1 MTNLTFN
8 EAKEKN
14 MERLEQF
21 TPIVLRVH
29 GENHPEME
37 EVNDLFEQI
46 HEKIEATDSKPN
58 LEEEFHELRK
68 VTQNYEIPNDVCE
81 SYEAVY
87 DMLAELD
94 QAYHA

>member
-14 MERLEQF
+14 IERLGQF

-29 GENHPEME
+29 GEHHPEME
-37 EVNDLFEQI
+37 EVNELFNQI
-46 HEKIEATDSKPN
+46 HKKIKATDDKPN
-58 LEEEFHELRK
+58 LEQEFNALRK

-87 DMLAELD
+87 NMLAELD

>member
-1 MTNLTFN
+1 MSNLAFE

-29 GENHPEME
+29 GDNHPEMN
-37 EVNDLFEQI
+37 EVNDLFNQLR
-46 HEKIEATDSKPN
+46 EKIKTADKHPDLEA
-58 LEEEFHELRK
+58 EFHKLRD

-87 DMLAELD
+87 NMLEELD
-94 QAYHA
+94 LAYHE